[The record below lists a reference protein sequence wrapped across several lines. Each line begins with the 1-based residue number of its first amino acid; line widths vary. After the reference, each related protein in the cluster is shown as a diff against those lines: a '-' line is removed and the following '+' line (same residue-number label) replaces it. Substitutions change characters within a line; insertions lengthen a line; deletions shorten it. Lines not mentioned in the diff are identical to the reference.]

1 MSTAFIPFAVDT
13 SRVLELLA
21 KQIYQSPLALLR
33 ENTQNAFD
41 ATLLRRHR
49 DSQYQPLIEIEVT
62 PQRVM
67 VRDNG
72 IGMTQGDLARHFWQA
87 GSSSKNTEE
96 ARQAGVVG
104 TFGIGAMANFGIADT
119 LEVTTESAITGERTR
134 CVAKRDELVFNQ
146 DCIATEQLP
155 PTGQPGTEIVASI
168 TPGTPLDVNHV
179 KSYVS
184 EFVALLDTPV
194 TVNGQCVSGRQISHL
209 VPPVSVS
216 WSDENTAVPISPR
229 FVADVAVKLS
239 NNADIGL
246 SVSNLMWNG
255 NPLTGRLLLR
265 SGVATIRTFRSGF
278 GLATVS
284 VGSVYQFGGVADI
297 QGFQPT
303 AGREA
308 LTTESMQLL
317 QNVITDLDNYVS
329 LLISSRPEA
338 DSSTPFMQWVCAHG
352 RYELCGQ
359 LKISVHPG
367 ERALLEE
374 IKARTSIAPMPM
386 YDGTDQ
392 TIIASYSSDDKPLLI
407 LARNNPRKQ
416 CETNYLQRHC
426 QVQAV
431 DNAPRINKLTPE
443 KEWTNAQSALAF
455 RIQTILE
462 SDYFLNNPQVAF
474 GMISHGL
481 SILVESMQEATRI
494 VLNPT
499 GATVATILGL
509 YHTEYGAFGSMVKD
523 FVRNAI
529 FPKVADKVPSS
540 TRQGADAFL
549 RAIRKPREIFEY
561 EETDT
566 SNLSLIWSDYAEGKI
581 SLSEAVT
588 RSKSAVRSSVQ
599 VVEAGT
605 AGNVAD
611 VVPDVVRN
619 EQATRSTSEDEVATL
634 EALPAIMRT
643 DVTSS
648 MKLLTIPHDQPALRG
663 YRCFIAL
670 TEKVRTEMGDFFW
683 QPHKTSIV
691 WGGQKVLFIFLHH
704 SGEFGLYYDLQT
716 RDSISQHSGGKAYQ
730 TSTMVLK
737 NAIYIPIPEEIE
749 SSFIPSTGERKR
761 FEVRC
766 DILRVD
772 GK

>member
-41 ATLLRRHR
+41 ATLLRKHR

-72 IGMTQGDLARHFWQA
+72 IGMTPEDLARHFWQA

-96 ARQAGVVG
+96 ARRAGVVG

-146 DCIATEQLP
+146 DCIATEKLP
-155 PTGQPGTEIVASI
+155 SNGLPGTEIVASI
-168 TPGTPLDVNHV
+168 TPGTPLDINQV
-179 KSYVS
+179 KAYVA

-194 TVNGQCVSGRQISHL
+194 TVNGDRVSGQQITDL
-209 VPPVSVS
+209 VPPVSVT
-216 WSDENTAVPISPR
+216 WSDEKTSVQISPR
-229 FVADVAVKLS
+229 FVADVAIKLS
-239 NNADIGL
+239 NNADIEL
-246 SVSNLMWNG
+246 CLTNLTWNG
-255 NPLTGRLLLR
+255 NPLSGRLLLR
-265 SGVATIRTFRSGF
+265 SGIATIRTFRSGF

-284 VGSVYQFGGVADI
+284 VGSSYQFGGVADM
-297 QGFQPT
+297 QGFEPT

-308 LTTESMQLL
+308 LTTDSMQLL
-317 QNVITDLDNYVS
+317 QNVITDIDNYIS
-329 LLISSRPEA
+329 LVLSTRPEA

-352 RYELCGQ
+352 RYELCGH
-359 LKISVHPG
+359 LKISMHPG
-367 ERALLEE
+367 ERVSLEE
-374 IKARTSIAPMPM
+374 IKARTVSGPMPM
-386 YDGTDQ
+386 YDGADQ
-392 TIIASYSSDDKPLLI
+392 TIIASYASEDRPLLI
-407 LARNNPRKQ
+407 LARHNPRKQ
-416 CETNYLQRHC
+416 CELNYLQRHC
-426 QVQAV
+426 KVQAV
-431 DNAPRINKLTPE
+431 DNAPRIDKLTPE
-443 KEWTNAQSALAF
+443 EEWTSAQRALAF
-455 RIQTILE
+455 RIETILE
-462 SDYFLNNPQVAF
+462 ADYFLNDPHIAF
-474 GMISHGL
+474 GTISHGL
-481 SILVESMQEATRI
+481 TMLVESKPETTKI
-494 VLNPT
+494 VLDRA
-499 GATVATILGL
+499 GAAVATILGL
-509 YHTEYGAFGSMVKD
+509 YYTEYGAFGSMVKD
-523 FVRNAI
+523 FVRNAV

-540 TRQGADAFL
+540 TRQGAEAFL
-549 RAIRKPREIFEY
+549 RAIRKSREIFEY

-566 SNLSLIWSDYAEGKI
+566 SNLSLIWSDYADGKI

-588 RSKSAVRSSVQ
+588 RSKSAIRSSVQ

-605 AGNVAD
+605 AGKVAD

-619 EQATRSTSEDEVATL
+619 EQATRSTGEDEAATL

-643 DVTSS
+643 DVSSS
-648 MKLLTIPHDQPALRG
+648 MKLLTIPRDQPALRG

-716 RDSISQHSGGKAYQ
+716 RDTISQHSGGKAFQ

-737 NAIYIPIPEEIE
+737 NAIYIPVPEEIE
-749 SSFIPSTGERKR
+749 SSFVPSVGERKR

-766 DILRVD
+766 DLLRVD